1 MLTSAHM
8 SKCVMYRN
16 AKGGVVVDHLTK
28 LLFPNKYY

>member
-1 MLTSAHM
+1 MLTSAHT

-28 LLFPNKYY
+28 LFVSQ